1 MRRKT
6 YEAILLLGV
15 ALGRDDRPTDEL
27 RARVK
32 TAAEVYRKLGGTV
45 PIMPCGGVTG
55 GHQRTEADVMTELLL
70 AEGVPE
76 DAIRI
81 EGESRTTV
89 ENFCNAYALLGGK
102 TRVVIVTSDYH
113 VRRAVKTAK
122 RVGLRARGVGAPLP
136 HDALWICNRM
146 LENRWMTELK
156 RGWLDYPG
164 SYPQEERRRMEERY
178 GKYKERRDELLAERE
193 YTQSGPS

>member
-1 MRRKT
+1 MK
-6 YEAILLLGV
+6 YDAILLLGA

-32 TAAEVYRKLGGTV
+32 KAAEVYRRLGGEV
-45 PIMPCGGVTG
+45 PVMVSGGVTK
-55 GHQRTEADVMTELLL
+55 GHKRTEAEVMTELLL
-70 AEGVPE
+70 TEGVPAK
-76 DAIRI
+76 DIRA
-81 EGESRTTV
+81 ESKSRTTM
-89 ENFCNAYALLGGK
+89 ENCRNAQSLLGGK
-102 TRVVIVTSDYH
+102 ARVLIVTSDYH

-164 SYPQEERRRMEERY
+164 ACPKEGKRLMDERY
-178 GKYKERRDELLAERE
+178 GKYMQRRDELLAERE
-193 YTQSGPS
+193 